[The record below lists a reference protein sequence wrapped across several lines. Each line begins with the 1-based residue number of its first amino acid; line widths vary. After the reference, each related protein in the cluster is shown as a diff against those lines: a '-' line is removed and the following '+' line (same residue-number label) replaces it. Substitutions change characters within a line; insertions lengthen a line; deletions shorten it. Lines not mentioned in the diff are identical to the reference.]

1 MDGAQ
6 VLLYYNT
13 DTSLSFLLKN
23 ERMTSRRMREGCYEP
38 LVGRPTG
45 KRPLV
50 QILVVVANTQVNME
64 A

>member
-1 MDGAQ
+1 
-6 VLLYYNT
+6 
-13 DTSLSFLLKN
+13 
-23 ERMTSRRMREGCYEP
+23 MTSRRMREGCYEP